1 MKQFEFTKRIADAD
15 RFLHHLRSGGYKAQG
30 VAIQESKVFVQP
42 EEGETRSPEAL
53 VKAYSN
59 QDYFEFT
66 AADRKPLFV
75 REGIPTFPLK
85 RDGKDVLIFTVT
97 KKNGA
102 TETLKPDTEEVD
114 FHWHG
119 TKVAWV
125 PSLKIPIKKG
135 VGTVQVGRIFVPGGG
150 LCEAVHPT
158 EAAFRGTAY
167 IQYMSV

>member
-1 MKQFEFTKRIADAD
+1 MKQFEFTKRIADGD
-15 RFLHHLRSGGYKAQG
+15 RFVHHLRTAGLKVLGA
-30 VAIQESKVFVQP
+30 AIQGPKVFVQLDDA
-42 EEGETRSPEAL
+42 ETRSPEAV
-53 VKAYSN
+53 VKAYAN

-66 AADRKPLFV
+66 ADRKPLFAV
-75 REGIPTFPLK
+75 DGIPTFPLK
-85 RDGKDVLIFTVT
+85 RDGKDVLVFTVT